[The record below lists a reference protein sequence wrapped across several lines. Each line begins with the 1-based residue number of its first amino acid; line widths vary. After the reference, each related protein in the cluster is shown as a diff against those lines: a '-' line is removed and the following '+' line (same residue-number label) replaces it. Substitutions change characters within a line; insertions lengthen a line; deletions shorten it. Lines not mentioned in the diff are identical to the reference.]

1 MKVIK
6 NMFLEILVM
15 CCLFIV
21 SSTATAEDR
30 SNNFELKTLE
40 AKKISLTLEEV
51 KTATS
56 LTIKNENGKTLLYE
70 QVRRTKHF
78 AKVFNLEALEAG
90 IYNFLITDQQKEV
103 VQPFEIRAGK
113 VMLDEYR
120 RKEFYAPVVKSKQK
134 FIDIALLNKG
144 MANVELTV
152 MDKAGN
158 VLFAEEFKGMLRIE
172 RRYNLKKMRRDT
184 YTVKIVT
191 THKAY
196 YHQVRI

>member
-1 MKVIK
+1 MKVAK
-6 NMFLEILVM
+6 NMFLGILVM
-15 CCLFIV
+15 CCLALV
-21 SSTATAEDR
+21 SNSAMAVDR
-30 SNNFELKTLE
+30 LNNFELKTIE

-56 LTIKNENGKTLLYE
+56 LTIKNENGKTILYE
-70 QVRRTKHF
+70 QVRKTKHF

-90 IYNFLITDQQKEV
+90 VYKFLITDQQKEV

-120 RKEFYAPVVKSKQK
+120 RKEFYAPTVKAKQK
-134 FIDIALLNKG
+134 FIDVGLLNRG
-144 MANVELTV
+144 LANVELSV

-158 VLFAEEFKGMLRIE
+158 VLFEEEFKGMLRIE
-172 RRYNLKKMRRDT
+172 RRYNLKKMERDM

-191 THKAY
+191 AHKAY
-196 YHQVRI
+196 YHQIRI